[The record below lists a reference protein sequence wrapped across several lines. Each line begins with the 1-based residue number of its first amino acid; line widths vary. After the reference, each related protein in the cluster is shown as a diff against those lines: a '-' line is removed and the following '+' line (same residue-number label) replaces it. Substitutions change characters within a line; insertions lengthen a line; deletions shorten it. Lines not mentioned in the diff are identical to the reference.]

1 MDGAKGI
8 PAVLLAEWV
17 LNTFYKGFH
26 FPWFNM
32 KDLLITAACKAL
44 TTPMLYAARNVLP
57 NMITNGLE
65 IMQLL
70 EQQQEGASFGGKAG
84 DTSPVLK

>member
-1 MDGAKGI
+1 
-8 PAVLLAEWV
+8 
-17 LNTFYKGFH
+17 
-26 FPWFNM
+26 
-32 KDLLITAACKAL
+32 
-44 TTPMLYAARNVLP
+44 LYAARGVLP

-65 IMQLL
+65 IMQIL